1 MQDVQENVILNL
13 LIQYS
18 FFFLQKLWK
27 LSTQKIFWRPLTQ
40 IDGKRGTYNFAP
52 KKNVNIILEHSVYMY
67 TRYMYEW
74 VHDGMYAY
82 ICLLIEY
89 EHLNVKC
96 LILEYAHICIL
107 YMCMYS
113 IIYT

>member
-1 MQDVQENVILNL
+1 
-13 LIQYS
+13 
-18 FFFLQKLWK
+18 
-27 LSTQKIFWRPLTQ
+27 
-40 IDGKRGTYNFAP
+40 
-52 KKNVNIILEHSVYMY
+52 
-67 TRYMYEW
+67 MYEW

-107 YMCMYS
+107 YVYVYVFNYLYMNLHA
-113 IIYT
+113 